1 MDTTKSQNSV
11 YLLFLGILF
20 FTIIFLVFL
29 FYRVT
34 LDRNLPRLLSSDF
47 DSALRGSII
56 TADGFSIANNQKL
69 YKATVNTRNIDP
81 NKKELFIS
89 LYSLYSGDDPKNVRK
104 ILQKNGVVTLSYQI
118 TSKSAAHLKELA
130 RKLNKKNVFIPYQDP
145 KTGSVST
152 QGLNIQ
158 ESGERRIYIA
168 KDTLTP
174 ALGYVRKIDKDTFT
188 KVQGVKGIEQ
198 VYEEYLS
205 ATQDELIIG
214 PRDLANTVILSGD
227 SRDKTRID
235 GYDVVLN
242 IPLKLQKLL
251 EKLADERR
259 EFLMAKEVVIAVME
273 ANSGKIIAL
282 VSSARYTPNAIT
294 KQNYSAL
301 NSTASEYAY
310 EIGSVFKPI
319 IFALLLQNNKVHPH
333 DIINTHGGKYKIG
346 THTVTDTHKNDF
358 LSAENVI
365 VQSSNI
371 GMVELISRLD
381 DISILSSLSDFGFA
395 KKTGVDLSYEQVGK
409 IPNLRNLRIKSNK
422 ATLSYGYGIQATFMQ
437 VLNAYNTINNNGIML
452 TPRIASHLQKDG
464 KKYQIQS
471 AEQTNILSTNTAK
484 TLKKILQK
492 VVQSPQGTAQAANIP
507 GLHIGGKTGTAHIA
521 AQGGYSKKLYNAS
534 FFGFASDDEGHNYTI
549 GVLVREPLKPYPYY
563 FSSKSAL
570 PIFKSS
576 IEILIQNGY
585 LNPSHNATQNTQQST
600 NNLLD

>member
-1 MDTTKSQNSV
+1 MEATKSQSRV
-11 YLLFLGILF
+11 YLLFLFILF
-20 FTIIFLVFL
+20 FTIVFLVFL

-69 YKATVNTRNIDP
+69 YKATVNTHNIDP

-89 LYSLYSGDDPKNVRK
+89 LYSLYSGDDPKDVRK
-104 ILQKNGVVTLSYQI
+104 ILQKNGVVTLSYKI
-118 TSKSAAHLKELA
+118 DSKSAAHLKELA
-130 RKLNKKNVFIPYQDP
+130 RKLNKRSVFIPYQDP
-145 KTGSVST
+145 KTGLVST

-158 ESGERRIYIA
+158 ESGERRVYMA

-174 ALGYVRKIDKDTFT
+174 ALGYVRKIDKDNFT
-188 KVQGVKGIEQ
+188 KVQGVKGIEK

-227 SRDKTRID
+227 AKDKTRID
-235 GYDVVLN
+235 GYNVVLN

-251 EKLADERR
+251 EKLADEGR

-273 ANSGKIIAL
+273 AKSGKIIAL

-310 EIGSVFKPI
+310 EVGSVFKPI
-319 IFALLLQNNKVHPH
+319 IFALLLEKNKVSQHE
-333 DIINTHGGKYKIG
+333 IINTHGGKYKIG
-346 THTVTDTHKNDF
+346 TYTVTDTHKNDF

-381 DISILSSLSDFGFA
+381 DIAILSGLDELGFG
-395 KKTGVDLSYEQVGK
+395 KKTGVDLSYEQAGK
-409 IPNLRNLRIKSNK
+409 IPNLRDLRIKSNK

-437 VLNAYNTINNNGIML
+437 VLNAYNTINNNGVML
-452 TPRIASHLQKDG
+452 TPRIASHIQKDA
-464 KKYQIQS
+464 KRYQLP
-471 AEQTNILSTNTAK
+471 ATEQKSVLSINTAK
-484 TLKKILQK
+484 MLKHILEK
-492 VVQSPQGTAQAANIP
+492 VVKSPQGTAQAANIP

-534 FFGFASDDEGHNYTI
+534 FFGFASDDAGHNYTI

-576 IEILIQNGY
+576 VEILAQNGY
-585 LNPSHNATQNTQQST
+585 LQPNQNFKQNLQT
-600 NNLLD
+600 NTNILD